1 MVYAD
6 YHCPDQMVSLLAV
19 MARSRGIKFEAGLIT
34 ERMSV
39 LDHYYKVYY
48 DWVLRIYLKT
58 INIIGVRNWDG
69 EETSGYY
76 HYYQFSLAQFLNS

>member
-1 MVYAD
+1 MVLYIVSKNLWYMSIIAVTCVVLSPLGKAWLMVYAD

-48 DWVLRIYLKT
+48 D
-58 INIIGVRNWDG
+58 
-69 EETSGYY
+69 
-76 HYYQFSLAQFLNS
+76 